1 MKNNINGIFLLF
13 LLLSSS
19 LISQTH
25 LQIPDDGWNVWLDT
39 AAQWKNDSLFLP
51 DEVNLNTLP
60 VNRPTGGWESLNQR
74 NARQVTL
81 PATVEQYFWGA
92 TGYRP
97 YRNGEYAYEQED
109 PTVFNG
115 NYLGVS
121 WWWRDVEVPKS
132 FKGKHVLLH
141 IRGARLRAEV
151 FVNEKLVG
159 YNIITEIP
167 FSCDISS
174 AILPGKKNRIAI
186 RITNPGGR
194 LDWVDTELMTWG
206 NTQQRFHK
214 SHGFG
219 GLDRGMEITA
229 HDSLMISDAWVLNT
243 DKVNTIRAYAIVKN
257 LSSKTLKATMHFAIS
272 AISSKRRDVVAER
285 TLVLLPGAVDTIV
298 MQLENKKA
306 KLWSNETPNL
316 YHLNI
321 SISSAKPKYTD
332 LCTVTFG
339 YRWFDAEGIGNNA
352 MLRFNGKR
360 IRLTSAISWGFW
372 GLNGLFPTRELAE
385 REVTAA
391 KSLGLNCIQF
401 HRNIGKEEV
410 LDAQDRLGLM
420 RYMEPGGGQT
430 ALGEKFSLYASSPTA
445 PVDVSGKNGEPQ
457 TFAERYMEEKI
468 VRMVRAY
475 RSHPSLLLYAI
486 QNEIHPDLQNP
497 RIFHLLRRIHQED
510 PSRIVVLKSGF
521 PSGSPSTNQAWMKPY
536 SNEVMYDSGNA
547 YSGWWDDHTVGGPG
561 VWRDELYKNP
571 TEFTHRSTNDKEI
584 VMWGE
589 MLGAAVPDNHK
600 RMVEEINRL
609 GGNSYDL
616 KEHQEILSAYNSFI
630 DRWGFRKAFPDVDA
644 LFVSI
649 GNKSYDFWGRVIETA
664 RLAEANDYFVISGW
678 ESTAIEN
685 HSGLVDNLRMFKG
698 EPSLLKNRLAPLR
711 IAIKTSSVVYAVGD
725 SLFVDLYLLNET
737 HQPHPTFLS
746 LYITYPSLYSKFVG
760 TFVVPNFETDKFVY
774 PVVERFPLGT
784 VEMEGEYTITAKLQ
798 TIDNVT
804 TDEKVLVVQPAS
816 SDILQKKRIGVIS
829 SLPELQTTKEIF
841 PGVTAEPYKA
851 GERYDLLLA
860 ANRFTRPAA
869 TQTDPTTEIQGTDDD
884 EIYRTINYGD
894 ANSMEFLIPNL
905 PKDSAVVTL
914 KFAELFQNAVNMRV
928 FDVALNGTVV
938 LKDFDVFKFAGGKN
952 IAFDTS
958 FNVFLTNGAL
968 HITFPRVPKPSAR
981 ICGIKIEMKDTVV
994 AINCGGHE
1002 YRDKQGVIWK
1012 PYGPPQH
1019 LNAAILEEV
1028 KRGVPL
1034 VVLSEGQAATEAFG
1048 RELGDAG
1055 AFHYNGCLSEAFAS
1069 WMGSW
1074 YFVRSHP
1081 VYDGLPANCAMGSY
1095 YQVPVTNGTGML
1107 IDGENVEIFAAYSRD
1122 HSRQIAAASFV
1133 TQLGKGKVIVHTIPG
1148 MVSNLLGERAGIHPV
1163 MFQRL
1168 LFNSLHF
1175 ALSTR

>member
-1 MKNNINGIFLLF
+1 MKNSTISI
-13 LLLSSS
+13 
-19 LISQTH
+19 LISLSLCSFLFSQTRIK
-25 LQIPDDGWNVWLDT
+25 IPDGGWNLWLDT
-39 AAQWKNDSLFLP
+39 SAQWMSDSIFLP
-51 DEVNLNTLP
+51 DEVNLDALP
-60 VNRPTGGWESLNQR
+60 VNIPTGGWKSLNEH
-74 NARQVTL
+74 NAIQVTL
-81 PATVEQYFWGA
+81 PATVEQYFWGVK
-92 TGYRP
+92 GYRP

-121 WWWRDVEVPKS
+121 WWWRDVDVPKS
-132 FKGKHVLLH
+132 FAGKHVLLH

-167 FSCDISS
+167 FECDISR

-206 NTQQRFHK
+206 TTQQRFHK

-219 GLDRGMEITA
+219 GLDRGMEISA
-229 HDSLMISDAWVLNT
+229 HDSLMMSDAWVLNT
-243 DKVNTIRAYAIVKN
+243 SNVKTIRAYTIVKN
-257 LSSKTLKATMHFAIS
+257 LSSKTLQAVVRCEIS
-272 AISSKRRDVVAER
+272 ADR
-285 TLVLLPGAVDTIV
+285 TKKVEVSGARTIVLKPGVVDTIM
-298 MQLENKKA
+298 MQLENNNA
-306 KLWSNETPNL
+306 QLWSNDTPHL
-316 YHLNI
+316 YQLKI
-321 SISSAKPKYTD
+321 TTSSAQPKYAD
-332 LCTVTFG
+332 ARAVRFG
-339 YRWFDAEGIGNNA
+339 YRWFDAVGIGSNA

-391 KSLGLNCIQF
+391 KTLGLNCIQF
-401 HRNIGKEEV
+401 HRNVGKKEV

-430 ALGEKFSLYASSPTA
+430 AFGEKFSLYASSPTA
-445 PVDVSGKNGEPQ
+445 PVDISGKNGDAQ

-468 VRMVRAY
+468 IRMVRAH
-475 RSHPSLLLYAI
+475 RSHPSLLMYAI

-497 RIFHLLRRIHQED
+497 RIFCVLRRIHAED

-521 PSGSPSTNQAWMKPY
+521 PSGSPSTNQVWMKPY
-536 SNEVMYDSGNA
+536 SNDVLYDTGNA

-571 TEFTHRSTNDKEI
+571 TDFTHRSTNDKEI

-600 RMVEEINRL
+600 RMVAEIKRL

-616 KEHQEILSAYNSFI
+616 KEHQEILTAYESFI
-630 DRWGFRKAFPDVDA
+630 DRWGFRKAFPDIDA

-649 GNKSYDFWGRVIETA
+649 GYKSYDFWGRVIETA

-698 EPSLLKNRLAPLR
+698 DPSLLKNRLTPLH
-711 IAIKTSSVVYAVGD
+711 IAIKTSSTVYAIGD

-737 HQPHPTFLS
+737 HQPHPNFLS
-746 LYITYPSLYSKFVG
+746 LYITYPSFYSKFVG
-760 TFVVPNFETDKFVY
+760 TFVVPKFETDRFVY
-774 PVVERFPLGT
+774 PVAERFSLGK
-784 VEMEGEYTITAKLQ
+784 VDMEGEYTITARLQ
-798 TIDNVT
+798 MTEDVWTN
-804 TDEKVLVVQPAS
+804 EKVLVVNPVPAS
-816 SDILQKKRIGVIS
+816 SSLKKRIGVIS
-829 SLPELQTTKEIF
+829 ALPELQKPKELL
-841 PGVTAEPYKA
+841 PGIIAVPYKA
-851 GERYDLLLA
+851 GEKYDLLLA

-869 TQTDPTTEIQGTDDD
+869 TRTEVTTEIEKTDDD
-884 EIYRTINYGD
+884 EIYRTINFGD

-905 PKDSAVVTL
+905 PKDSAIVTL
-914 KFAELFQNAVNMRV
+914 KFAELFQNAVNMRI
-928 FDVALNGTVV
+928 FDVALNGTIV
-938 LKDFDVFKFAGGKN
+938 LKDFDVYKFAGGKN
-952 IAFDTS
+952 IAFDTT
-958 FNVFLTNGAL
+958 FKILLGDGAL

-994 AINCGGHE
+994 AINCGGSE
-1002 YRDKQGVIWK
+1002 YRDAQGILWK

-1019 LNAAILEEV
+1019 LSAAILDDV
-1028 KRGVPL
+1028 KRGTPL
-1034 VVLSEGQAATEAFG
+1034 IVLSEGQAATEAFG
-1048 RELGDAG
+1048 KELSDAG
-1055 AFHYNGCLSEAFAS
+1055 AFQYKGCLSEAFAS

-1081 VYDGLPANCAMGSY
+1081 VYDGLPVNCAMGSY
-1095 YQVPVTNGTGML
+1095 YQVPVTNGTGLL
-1107 IDGENVEIFAAYSRD
+1107 IDGDNIEIFAAYSRD
-1122 HSRQIAAASFV
+1122 HSHQIAAASF
-1133 TQLGKGKVIVHTIPG
+1133 TATLGKGSIIVHTIPG
-1148 MVSNLLGERAGIHPV
+1148 MVSNLIGESAGIHPV
-1163 MFQRL
+1163 VFQRL
-1168 LFNSLHF
+1168 LSNSLQYAF
-1175 ALSTR
+1175 MSR